1 MNEPGEYDIKIIILD
16 DYQNRSMTIG
26 VIWQQIVKNR
36 LGWNPY
42 KIDIVQEIISQ
53 EDDYFYP
60 VI

>member
-26 VIWQQIVKNR
+26 VIWQQIVNNR

-53 EDDYFYP
+53 EDD
-60 VI
+60 